1 MRIIG
6 GRLTIVKER
15 ILVILSDAAGTEVDT
30 LSEETRLVSDLGL
43 TSFDLSDI
51 VVEVEEEFNIQIP
64 DSLFPQ
70 IQTVGDVLRVATEVA
85 ENGAS

>member
-1 MRIIG
+1 M
-6 GRLTIVKER
+6 KER